1 MLVTRYE
8 KNFNIVLELVTRD
21 FQTKQNYRVANLKIE
36 KLYKIFKVT
45 DSN

>member
-21 FQTKQNYRVANLKIE
+21 FQTKQNCRVANSKIE